1 MCCLMMH
8 MKAVESWSEAE
19 ADNVERDVIMNV
31 MGPFKIY
38 CNGICVSVA
47 WLPGDM
53 MTSVAA
59 ADKN

>member
-1 MCCLMMH
+1 MTR
-8 MKAVESWSEAE
+8 WIGRSELRALKWLGVRTE
-19 ADNVERDVIMNV
+19 GTSFVDPD
-31 MGPFKIY
+31 
-38 CNGICVSVA
+38 GICVSVA